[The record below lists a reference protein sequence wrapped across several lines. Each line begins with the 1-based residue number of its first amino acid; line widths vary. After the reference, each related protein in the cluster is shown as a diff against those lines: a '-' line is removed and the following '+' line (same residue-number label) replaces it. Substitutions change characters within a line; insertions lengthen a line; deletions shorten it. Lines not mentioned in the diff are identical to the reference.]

1 MTARAQVELPVI
13 RYKPSGYSVGMR
25 ADGEGRY
32 VDYFDY
38 AALVARLAES
48 EARAVAA
55 EANDRRY
62 RWLRDPANN
71 ESVSNLIAIYDYGDE
86 ALLMDGD
93 DLDAAIDAAMKQEA
107 EREAGSA

>member
-48 EARAVAA
+48 EARAEGLADALRGIA
-55 EANDRRY
+55 EDCRRGADQ
-62 RWLRDPANN
+62 RGMTPAG
-71 ESVSNLIAIYDYGDE
+71 VQDIARRC
-86 ALLMDGD
+86 
-93 DLDAAIDAAMKQEA
+93 DAAIAQEA
-107 EREAGSA
+107 EREAASA